1 MSTVYTEFKLEVC
14 RFGCAIPT
22 SLVIK
27 PHHLTL
33 CLFQRDTVSVTD
45 LQLFFSSVQEWDYYY
60 RSQAQGLALYYGSE
74 APWAAITELKDKEK
88 VFWIQTLP
96 SVLGDSDGLCVLRG
110 CKLLHH
116 VSCLPSDL
124 TMYLPGRPP
133 ALSSHAI
140 ADKIVNGDTADMI
153 TAYCDAR
160 EHFSEM
166 GEEGIAYLLES
177 LSAIYSAK
185 LQNAVEWFKTAK
197 YGGDKAD
204 VISPA
209 DVSFKQFLRRFRN
222 FLLNNTEEKPQKGD
236 CNSKEGEGRVI
247 TLQKRLRECE
257 DQIKSLARTIS
268 ERDATIS
275 SLFSRVEA
283 SERVLHD
290 LRSTTV
296 QSPCS
301 EGTGFWH
308 DASPPLSKPPSLQEI
323 AATKPLWIMDKS
335 NWSKSDTT
343 GAHPAHH
350 SSTLALLN
358 PRPYLEPLPRKVRTP
373 VRMAKSGEWKAA
385 RKLG

>member
-1 MSTVYTEFKLEVC
+1 MSAVYTELKLEVC
-14 RFGCAIPT
+14 RFGSAIPT

-33 CLFQRDTVSVTD
+33 CLFLRETIAVAD
-45 LQLFFSSVQEWDYYY
+45 LQLFFSSVLEWDYYY
-60 RSQAQGLALYYGSE
+60 RSQAQGLALYYGPE
-74 APWAAITELKDKEK
+74 APWTVIEELKGKEK
-88 VFWIQTLP
+88 VFWTQTQP

-116 VSCLPSDL
+116 VSGLPSDL

-133 ALSSHAI
+133 ALSPHAI
-140 ADKIVNGDTADMI
+140 AEKIGNGDTADMI
-153 TAYCDAR
+153 AAYCNAR
-160 EHFSEM
+160 ERFSEM

-185 LQNAVEWFKTAK
+185 QQNGVEWFKTAK

-209 DVSFKQFLRRFRN
+209 DVSLKQFLRRFRN
-222 FLLNNTEEKPQKGD
+222 FLLNNTEEKPQSKD
-236 CNSKEGEGRVI
+236 CNSKEGEGRVV
-247 TLQKRLRECE
+247 TLHKRLREYE
-257 DQIKSLARTIS
+257 DQINSLARTVS

-275 SLFSRVEA
+275 SLFSRLEV

-290 LRSTTV
+290 LRSTKI

-301 EGTGFWH
+301 EGAGFWQ
-308 DASPPLSKPPSLQEI
+308 DASLPLPKAPSFQEI

-343 GAHPAHH
+343 GAHPAQHG
-350 SSTLALLN
+350 SAIALLN

-373 VRMAKSGEWKAA
+373 MRMAKSGEWKAA